1 MEKFIHNIE
10 QVTVSSFFFCTF
22 VKLAIKIYIF
32 AY

>member
-10 QVTVSSFFFCTF
+10 QVTVSSFFCIF